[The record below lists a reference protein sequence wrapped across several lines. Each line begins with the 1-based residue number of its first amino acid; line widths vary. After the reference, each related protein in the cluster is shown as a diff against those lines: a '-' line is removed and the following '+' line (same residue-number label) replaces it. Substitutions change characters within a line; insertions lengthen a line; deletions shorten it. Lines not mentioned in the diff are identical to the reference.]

1 MKRKTKF
8 VQWDLSEWTEMRRA
22 IMDAGE
28 AVLDAE
34 VEGRAISHGLPF
46 TFTWSGRVYEAAVW
60 IEMLRS
66 GGRWTEHVAVGR
78 EFEREVIASVSGRC
92 YLRDESTMR

>member
-22 IMDAGE
+22 MMDAGE
-28 AVLDAE
+28 AVLNAE
-34 VEGRAISHGLPF
+34 GADQSRNHERPF
-46 TFTWSGRVYEAAVW
+46 TFAWSGRVYEAAVW

-66 GGRWTEHVAVGR
+66 GGRWTAHVAVGR

>member
-34 VEGRAISHGLPF
+34 VEGRAISHELP
-46 TFTWSGRVYEAAVW
+46 FTWSGRVYEAAVW

-66 GGRWTEHVAVGR
+66 GGR
-78 EFEREVIASVSGRC
+78 C

>member
-1 MKRKTKF
+1 MKT
-8 VQWDLSEWTEMRRA
+8 RRT
-22 IMDAGE
+22 IC
-28 AVLDAE
+28 
-34 VEGRAISHGLPF
+34 
-46 TFTWSGRVYEAAVW
+46 EAAVC

-66 GGRWTEHVAVGR
+66 GGKWAKHVAVGR

>member
-8 VQWDLSEWTEMRRA
+8 VEWGLSEWTEMRRA

-34 VEGRAISHGLPF
+34 GDERALSHERPF
-46 TFTWSGRVYEAAVW
+46 TFTWRGKVYKAAVW

-66 GGRWTEHVAVGR
+66 DSKWTKHVAVGR

-92 YLRDESTMR
+92 YLRDEATMR